1 MNLEKLKS
9 NTKKIRKLSTPE
21 LLELF
26 KLVDIKIKLLAI
38 ELEKDNITIKEYK
51 SWEIFLDEIS
61 FRIDNRD

>member
-9 NTKKIRKLSTPE
+9 NTKKIKKLSTPE